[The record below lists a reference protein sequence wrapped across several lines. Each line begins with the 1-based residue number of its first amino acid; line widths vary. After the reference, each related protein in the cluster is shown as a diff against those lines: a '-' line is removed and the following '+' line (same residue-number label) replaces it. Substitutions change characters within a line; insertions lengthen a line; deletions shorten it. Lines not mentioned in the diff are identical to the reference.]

1 LPYVLFPLS
10 GIISIVMEMEN
21 CAQIEVATVGNE
33 GMVGVPLFLGAETTP
48 GRAFSQV
55 PGQSL
60 RVPADVFKEE
70 VQRRGKLE
78 HMLQRYT
85 QALFVQT
92 AQSTACNRLHTIEQR
107 GARWLLMTHDR
118 VDGDQFPLTQE
129 FLAQMLGVR
138 RASVSEVAG
147 EFQRAGLIAYARGNI
162 AILDRQGLEDA
173 SCECYRVVR
182 DEYERLL
189 GGE

>member
-21 CAQIEVATVGNE
+21 GAQIEVATVGNE